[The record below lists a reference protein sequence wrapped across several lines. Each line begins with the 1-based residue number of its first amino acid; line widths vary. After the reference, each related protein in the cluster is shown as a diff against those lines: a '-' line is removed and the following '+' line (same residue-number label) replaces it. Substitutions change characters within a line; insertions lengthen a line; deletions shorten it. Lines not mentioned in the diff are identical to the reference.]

1 MRLNKVSFAL
11 FLILIV
17 QGFSWA
23 QEREVTGTVRDASGT
38 EMMGVA
44 VVVKGEQHGVQT
56 DFNGRY
62 SIKVAPGKTL
72 EFSFLGMKTQNR
84 KVGTSGRIDVVM
96 QEEAQVIDEV
106 IVTGYMQTKKD
117 AVSAGVTT
125 IGSENLSKL
134 NPSTSVDNMLQGKA
148 VGVDVTALNGKPG
161 QTAYMKVRGAVSLNV
176 KGGDKSQPLYVVDG
190 VFVDKDDMNI
200 LNPNDIE
207 SMSVLKD
214 ASATA
219 LYGSRGANGV
229 VLITTKQGKKGRT
242 KFTYTA
248 RTGFG
253 DKTPD
258 PFEMMNAEEK
268 IRYEEAVDPN
278 TYRRTADKKERL
290 ISYDNDWKKNILKT
304 TFITSHML
312 SASGASE
319 DTNYFIS
326 GGWDKNTGILK
337 YLDGFNRYTAR
348 LNLNTKMTDKVK
360 FGFTSSLSQT
370 KTDEPRDRYNQQ
382 NPFAAMYWYNPY
394 ENIYE
399 RDENT
404 GQFIKDKKTGEY
416 VYEVGSQVLS
426 IIEALQAQPDVRKN
440 TQLLASAFASYDIT
454 PALTFTTRYSANYKR
469 YKREYYVQP
478 GSILDQITGS
488 KTNPGSKLDSGSDNY
503 NYTWLN
509 QLTYLKSFGKHNV
522 NATLFTEYT
531 DNYYHSYYL
540 NSKGYMSKFLTTQD
554 NGAKPENVE
563 TTKSES
569 AMFSVAAA
577 LNYDY
582 NEKYSLTGSVRRDGA
597 SRFGKDNRYGN
608 FWSVGAGWDIAKE
621 EFMKSAE
628 WLNRAKLTVS
638 YGTTG
643 NWDIPNY
650 AAKGYYL
657 STSYG
662 DFPAAV
668 FKSSIANSNLTWE
681 TQKSFNVGAELAAF
695 SNRLSVTGSYF
706 TNTRE
711 DFLFEIPHSW
721 EEGGYTQYVN
731 TGNMKNSGIELSVS
745 GDVIKTPN
753 FKWNLGANITFM
765 NYNIES
771 LGDGRDDLT
780 VGNSSMLKVGE
791 LPFVYY
797 MKRYAGVDPANGDA
811 LYYQKLYDRN
821 GNETGELKTT
831 NNYKDASQFVLSGKS
846 PFAKQFGGFNT
857 SFVYK
862 GIDLNAD
869 FSFKLGN
876 YIYNQVAQDLL
887 SDGANVNMNQRKDA
901 LDYWKN
907 PGDNKLPRL
916 DASFNQSSDRFLQ
929 DGSYLR
935 FRTLSL
941 GYTFPKDAVNGLGL
955 RIFVQGQ
962 NLYTWTK
969 FEGDPEVSIG
979 AAESQL
985 RANQE
990 FISGEVYL
998 YSYPTL
1004 RTFSMGLDLTF

>member
-1 MRLNKVSFAL
+1 MFVFAL
-11 FLILIV
+11 FSGALM
-17 QGFSWA
+17 A
-23 QEREVTGTVRDASGT
+23 QTKVTGTVTGSDGMPLPGVSVVIKGTTRGVSTDFDGKYELQAAANETIEYSFLGYRTLQRKVTKASGT
-38 EMMGVA
+38 L
-44 VVVKGEQHGVQT
+44 
-56 DFNGRY
+56 
-62 SIKVAPGKTL
+62 TL
-72 EFSFLGMKTQNR
+72 
-84 KVGTSGRIDVVM
+84 DVVL
-96 QEEAQVIDEV
+96 QEEAQQIDEV

-117 AVSAGVTT
+117 AATAGITT
-125 IGSENLSKL
+125 VGSESLGKL
-134 NPSTSVDNMLQGKA
+134 NPTTSVDNMLQGKA
-148 VGVDVTALNGKPG
+148 VGVDVTGLNGKPG
-161 QTAYMKVRGAVSLNV
+161 QTAFIKVRGAVSLNV
-176 KGGDKSQPLYVVDG
+176 KGGDKSQPLYVIDG
-190 VFVDKDDMNI
+190 VFVDKDDLNI

-214 ASATA
+214 AAATA
-219 LYGSRGANGV
+219 IYGSRGANGV
-229 VLITTKQGKKGRT
+229 VVITTKQGKKGQT
-242 KFTYTA
+242 KFTYSA
-248 RTGFG
+248 RSGFG
-253 DKTPD
+253 EKTPD

-268 IRYEEAVDPN
+268 IRYEEAVDPAN
-278 TYRRTADKKERL
+278 YQRTAKQKRDL
-290 ISYDNDWKKNILKT
+290 ISYDNDWLKNVLKT

-312 SASGASE
+312 SASGAGGE
-319 DTNYFIS
+319 TTYFLS
-326 GGWDKNTGILK
+326 GGWDKNTGIVKHLN
-337 YLDGFNRYTAR
+337 GFNRYTAR
-348 LNLNTKMTDKVK
+348 LNLNTKLTDKAK
-360 FGFTSSLSQT
+360 FGFTSSLAQT

-394 ENIYE
+394 ENVYK
-399 RDENT
+399 RDDN
-404 GQFIKDKKTGEY
+404 GHFVKNQQTGEY
-416 VYEVGSQVLS
+416 EYETGSQVLS
-426 IIEALQAQPDVRKN
+426 IIEALKTLPEEIRT
-440 TQLLASAFASYDIT
+440 TQLLASAFASYEIT

-488 KTNPGSKLDSGSDNY
+488 KTNPGSKADSGSDRY

-522 NATLFTEYT
+522 NATLFSEYT

-554 NGAKPENVE
+554 NGAKPEDVE

-582 NEKYSLTGSVRRDGA
+582 NEKYSFSGSVRRDGA
-597 SRFGKDNRYGN
+597 SRFGKNNRYGT

-621 EFMKSAE
+621 DFMENVK
-628 WLNRAKLTVS
+628 WLNRAKLTAS

-650 AAKGYYL
+650 AAKGYYK

-662 DFPAAV
+662 DLPAAIL
-668 FKSSIANSNLTWE
+668 KSSIANPNLTWE

-695 SNRLSVTGSYF
+695 SNRLTVTGSYF

-821 GNETGELKTT
+821 GNETGELTTT
-831 NNYKDASQFVLSGKS
+831 NKYKDASQFILSGKS

-979 AAESQL
+979 SAESQL
-985 RANQE
+985 KENQE

-1004 RTFSMGLDLTF
+1004 RTFSMGVDLTF

>member
-1 MRLNKVSFAL
+1 MKKKL
-11 FLILIV
+11 FYVFLFVLF
-17 QGFSWA
+17 FSAVATA
-23 QEREVTGTVRDASGT
+23 QERTITGTVRDANGL
-38 EMMGVA
+38 EMLGVA
-44 VVVKGEQHGVQT
+44 VVVKGENHGTQT
-56 DFNGRY
+56 DMEGRY
-62 SIKVAPGKTL
+62 SIKAAPGKTL
-72 EFSFLGMKTQNR
+72 EFSFLGMKTQSH
-84 KVGTSGRIDVVM
+84 KVGTSNRIDVVL
-96 QEEAQVIDEV
+96 QEEAVVIDEV
-106 IVTGYMQTKKD
+106 VLTGYMQTKKD

-219 LYGSRGANGV
+219 IYGSRGANGV
-229 VLITTKQGKKGRT
+229 VVITTKQGKKGRT

-253 DKTPD
+253 DKAPD

-268 IRYEEAVDPN
+268 IRYEEAVDSN
-278 TYRRTADKKERL
+278 TYRRTAGKKAKL
-290 ISYDNDWKKNILKT
+290 ISYDNDWKKNVLKT

-312 SASGASE
+312 SASGASGE
-319 DTNYFIS
+319 TNYFIS

-348 LNLNTKMTDKVK
+348 LNLNTKLADKVK
-360 FGFTSSLSQT
+360 FGFTSSLAQT

-394 ENIYE
+394 ENVYK
-399 RDENT
+399 RDDN
-404 GQFIKDKKTGEY
+404 GHFVKNQQTGEY
-416 VYEVGSQVLS
+416 EYETGSQVLS
-426 IIEALQAQPDVRKN
+426 IIEALKTLPEEIRT
-440 TQLLASAFASYDIT
+440 TQLLASAFASYEIT

-469 YKREYYVQP
+469 YKKEYYVQP
-478 GSILDQITGS
+478 GSILDQIVGS
-488 KTNPGSKLDSGSDNY
+488 KSAPGSKADSGRDTY

-522 NATLFTEYT
+522 NATLFSEYT
-531 DNYYHSYYL
+531 DNYYHYYYL

-554 NGAKPENVE
+554 NGAKPEDVE
-563 TTKSES
+563 TKKSES

-582 NEKYSLTGSVRRDGA
+582 NEKYSFSGSVRRDGA
-597 SRFGKDNRYGN
+597 SRFGKNNRYGT

-621 EFMKSAE
+621 DFMENVK
-628 WLNRAKLTVS
+628 WLNRAKLTAS

-650 AAKGYYL
+650 AAKGYYK

-662 DFPAAV
+662 DLPAAIL
-668 FKSSIANSNLTWE
+668 KSSIANPNLTWE

-695 SNRLSVTGSYF
+695 SNRLTVTGSYF

-721 EEGGYTQYVN
+721 EGGGYTQYVN
-731 TGNMKNSGIELSVS
+731 TGIELSVS

-771 LGDGRDDLT
+771 LGEGRNDLT

-821 GNETGELKTT
+821 GNETGELTTT
-831 NNYKDASQFVLSGKS
+831 NKYKDASQFILSGKS

-985 RANQE
+985 KENQE

-1004 RTFSMGLDLTF
+1004 RTFSMGVDLTF

>member
-1 MRLNKVSFAL
+1 MKKKL
-11 FLILIV
+11 FYVFLFVLF
-17 QGFSWA
+17 FSAVATA
-23 QEREVTGTVRDASGT
+23 QERTITGTVRDANGL
-38 EMMGVA
+38 EMLGVA
-44 VVVKGEQHGVQT
+44 VVVKGENHGTQT
-56 DFNGRY
+56 DMEGRY
-62 SIKVAPGKTL
+62 SIKAAPGKTL
-72 EFSFLGMKTQNR
+72 EFSFLGMKTQSH
-84 KVGTSGRIDVVM
+84 KVGTSNRIDVVL
-96 QEEAQVIDEV
+96 QEEAVVIDEV
-106 IVTGYMQTKKD
+106 VLTGYMQTKKD

-219 LYGSRGANGV
+219 IYGSRGANGV
-229 VLITTKQGKKGRT
+229 VVITTKQGKKGRT

-253 DKTPD
+253 DKAPD

-268 IRYEEAVDPN
+268 IRYEEAVDSN
-278 TYRRTADKKERL
+278 TYRRTAGEKAKL
-290 ISYDNDWKKNILKT
+290 ISYDNDWKKNVLKT

-312 SASGASE
+312 SASGASGE
-319 DTNYFIS
+319 TNYFIS

-348 LNLNTKMTDKVK
+348 LNLNTKLADKVK
-360 FGFTSSLSQT
+360 FGFTSSLAQT

-394 ENIYE
+394 ENVYK
-399 RDENT
+399 RDDN
-404 GQFIKDKKTGEY
+404 GHFVKNQQTGEY
-416 VYEVGSQVLS
+416 EYETGSQVLS
-426 IIEALQAQPDVRKN
+426 IIEALKTLPEEIRT
-440 TQLLASAFASYDIT
+440 TQLLASAFASYEIT

-469 YKREYYVQP
+469 YKKEYYVQP
-478 GSILDQITGS
+478 GSILDQIVGS
-488 KTNPGSKLDSGSDNY
+488 KSAPGSKADSGSDRY

-522 NATLFTEYT
+522 NATLFSEYT
-531 DNYYHSYYL
+531 DNYYHYYYL

-554 NGAKPENVE
+554 NGAKAENVE
-563 TTKSES
+563 TKKSES

-582 NEKYSLTGSVRRDGA
+582 NEKYSFSGSVRRDGA
-597 SRFGKDNRYGN
+597 SRFGKNNRYGT

-621 EFMKSAE
+621 DFMENVK
-628 WLNRAKLTVS
+628 WLNRAKLTAS

-650 AAKGYYL
+650 AAKGYYK

-662 DFPAAV
+662 DLPAAIL
-668 FKSSIANSNLTWE
+668 KSSIANPNLTWE

-695 SNRLSVTGSYF
+695 SNRLTVTGSYF

-721 EEGGYTQYVN
+721 EGGGYTQYVN

-771 LGDGRDDLT
+771 LGEGRNDLT

-821 GNETGELKTT
+821 GNETGELTTT
-831 NNYKDASQFVLSGKS
+831 NKYKDASQFILSGKS

-916 DASFNQSSDRFLQ
+916 DASFNQSSDR
-929 DGSYLR
+929 Y
-935 FRTLSL
+935 
-941 GYTFPKDAVNGLGL
+941 AVNGLGL

-985 RANQE
+985 KENQE

-1004 RTFSMGLDLTF
+1004 RTFSMGVDLTF

>member
-1 MRLNKVSFAL
+1 MKKKL
-11 FLILIV
+11 FYVFLFVLF
-17 QGFSWA
+17 FSAVATA
-23 QEREVTGTVRDASGT
+23 QERMITGTVRDANGL
-38 EMMGVA
+38 EMLGVA
-44 VVVKGEQHGVQT
+44 VVVKGENHGTQT
-56 DFNGRY
+56 DMEGRY
-62 SIKVAPGKTL
+62 SIKAAPGKTL
-72 EFSFLGMKTQNR
+72 EFSFLGMKTQSH
-84 KVGTSGRIDVVM
+84 KVGTSNRIDVVL
-96 QEEAQVIDEV
+96 QEEAVVIDEV
-106 IVTGYMQTKKD
+106 VLTGYMQTKKD

-219 LYGSRGANGV
+219 IYGSRGANGV
-229 VLITTKQGKKGRT
+229 VVITTKQGKKGRT

-253 DKTPD
+253 DKAPD

-268 IRYEEAVDPN
+268 IRYEEAVDSN
-278 TYRRTADKKERL
+278 TYRRTAGKKAKL
-290 ISYDNDWKKNILKT
+290 ISYDNDWKKNVLKT

-312 SASGASE
+312 SASGASGE
-319 DTNYFIS
+319 TNYFIS

-348 LNLNTKMTDKVK
+348 LNLNTKLADKVK
-360 FGFTSSLSQT
+360 FGFTSSLAQT

-394 ENIYE
+394 ENVYK
-399 RDENT
+399 RDDN
-404 GQFIKDKKTGEY
+404 GHFVKNQQTGEY
-416 VYEVGSQVLS
+416 EYETGSQVLS
-426 IIEALQAQPDVRKN
+426 IIEALKTLPEEIRT
-440 TQLLASAFASYDIT
+440 TQLLASAFASYEIT

-469 YKREYYVQP
+469 YKKEYYVQP
-478 GSILDQITGS
+478 GSILDQIVGS
-488 KTNPGSKLDSGSDNY
+488 KSAPGSKADSGSDRY

-522 NATLFTEYT
+522 NATLFSEYT

-554 NGAKPENVE
+554 NGAKAENVE
-563 TTKSES
+563 TKKSES

-582 NEKYSLTGSVRRDGA
+582 NEKYSFSGSVRRDGA
-597 SRFGKDNRYGN
+597 SRFGKNNRYGT

-621 EFMKSAE
+621 DFMENVK
-628 WLNRAKLTVS
+628 WLNRAKLTAS

-650 AAKGYYL
+650 AAKGYYK

-662 DFPAAV
+662 DLPAAIL
-668 FKSSIANSNLTWE
+668 KSSIANPNLTWE

-695 SNRLSVTGSYF
+695 SNRLTVTGSYF

-721 EEGGYTQYVN
+721 EGGGYTQYVN
-731 TGNMKNSGIELSVS
+731 TGNMKNSGMVLSVS
-745 GDVIKTPN
+745 GD
-753 FKWNLGANITFM
+753 
-765 NYNIES
+765 
-771 LGDGRDDLT
+771 
-780 VGNSSMLKVGE
+780 
-791 LPFVYY
+791 
-797 MKRYAGVDPANGDA
+797 
-811 LYYQKLYDRN
+811 
-821 GNETGELKTT
+821 
-831 NNYKDASQFVLSGKS
+831 
-846 PFAKQFGGFNT
+846 
-857 SFVYK
+857 
-862 GIDLNAD
+862 GI
-869 FSFKLGN
+869 
-876 YIYNQVAQDLL
+876 
-887 SDGANVNMNQRKDA
+887 
-901 LDYWKN
+901 
-907 PGDNKLPRL
+907 
-916 DASFNQSSDRFLQ
+916 
-929 DGSYLR
+929 
-935 FRTLSL
+935 
-941 GYTFPKDAVNGLGL
+941 
-955 RIFVQGQ
+955 
-962 NLYTWTK
+962 
-969 FEGDPEVSIG
+969 
-979 AAESQL
+979 
-985 RANQE
+985 
-990 FISGEVYL
+990 
-998 YSYPTL
+998 
-1004 RTFSMGLDLTF
+1004 

>member
-1 MRLNKVSFAL
+1 
-11 FLILIV
+11 
-17 QGFSWA
+17 
-23 QEREVTGTVRDASGT
+23 
-38 EMMGVA
+38 
-44 VVVKGEQHGVQT
+44 
-56 DFNGRY
+56 
-62 SIKVAPGKTL
+62 
-72 EFSFLGMKTQNR
+72 
-84 KVGTSGRIDVVM
+84 
-96 QEEAQVIDEV
+96 
-106 IVTGYMQTKKD
+106 
-117 AVSAGVTT
+117 
-125 IGSENLSKL
+125 
-134 NPSTSVDNMLQGKA
+134 
-148 VGVDVTALNGKPG
+148 
-161 QTAYMKVRGAVSLNV
+161 
-176 KGGDKSQPLYVVDG
+176 
-190 VFVDKDDMNI
+190 
-200 LNPNDIE
+200 
-207 SMSVLKD
+207 
-214 ASATA
+214 
-219 LYGSRGANGV
+219 
-229 VLITTKQGKKGRT
+229 
-242 KFTYTA
+242 
-248 RTGFG
+248 
-253 DKTPD
+253 
-258 PFEMMNAEEK
+258 
-268 IRYEEAVDPN
+268 
-278 TYRRTADKKERL
+278 
-290 ISYDNDWKKNILKT
+290 
-304 TFITSHML
+304 
-312 SASGASE
+312 
-319 DTNYFIS
+319 
-326 GGWDKNTGILK
+326 
-337 YLDGFNRYTAR
+337 
-348 LNLNTKMTDKVK
+348 
-360 FGFTSSLSQT
+360 
-370 KTDEPRDRYNQQ
+370 
-382 NPFAAMYWYNPY
+382 
-394 ENIYE
+394 
-399 RDENT
+399 
-404 GQFIKDKKTGEY
+404 
-416 VYEVGSQVLS
+416 
-426 IIEALQAQPDVRKN
+426 
-440 TQLLASAFASYDIT
+440 
-454 PALTFTTRYSANYKR
+454 
-469 YKREYYVQP
+469 
-478 GSILDQITGS
+478 
-488 KTNPGSKLDSGSDNY
+488 
-503 NYTWLN
+503 
-509 QLTYLKSFGKHNV
+509 
-522 NATLFTEYT
+522 
-531 DNYYHSYYL
+531 
-540 NSKGYMSKFLTTQD
+540 MSKFLTTQD
-554 NGAKPENVE
+554 NGAKAENVE
-563 TTKSES
+563 TKKSES

-582 NEKYSLTGSVRRDGA
+582 NEKYSFSGSVRRDGA
-597 SRFGKDNRYGN
+597 SRFGKNNRYGT

-621 EFMKSAE
+621 DFMENVK
-628 WLNRAKLTVS
+628 WLNRAKLTAS

-650 AAKGYYL
+650 AAKGYYK

-662 DFPAAV
+662 DLPAAIL
-668 FKSSIANSNLTWE
+668 KSSIANPNLTWE

-695 SNRLSVTGSYF
+695 SNRLTVTGSYF

-721 EEGGYTQYVN
+721 EGGGYTQYVN

-771 LGDGRDDLT
+771 LGEGRNDLT

-821 GNETGELKTT
+821 GNETGELTTT
-831 NNYKDASQFVLSGKS
+831 NKYKDASQFILSGKS

-985 RANQE
+985 KENQE

-1004 RTFSMGLDLTF
+1004 RTFSMGVDLTF